1 MRSKGRQK
9 GNALLE
15 MALGSTMLFGMLA
28 GVIDFGRAFY
38 FTDIATGAARA
49 GAQYGI
55 QAAAN
60 FGNHDMMEAAAA
72 RDANGVSGFTA
83 EASSY
88 CTNAAGSTVTCDGSS
103 GLRGWVKVTTSIPYR
118 LLVPWPWLPG
128 NVTVKGH
135 ALMRTQ

>member
-1 MRSKGRQK
+1 MRIRSKQK

-15 MALGSTMLFGMLA
+15 MGLASTMLFGLLA

-38 FTDIATGAARA
+38 FTDIATGSARA

-55 QAAAN
+55 QSAAN

-72 RDANGVSGFTA
+72 TDANGVPGFTA
-83 EASSY
+83 VASSY
-88 CTNAAGSTVTCDGSS
+88 CTNSAGSTVTCDGSS
-103 GLRGWVKVTTSIPYR
+103 GLRGWVKVTTSIPYK
-118 LLVPWPWLPG
+118 LLLPWPWLPS
-128 NVTVKGH
+128 NVTVKGF